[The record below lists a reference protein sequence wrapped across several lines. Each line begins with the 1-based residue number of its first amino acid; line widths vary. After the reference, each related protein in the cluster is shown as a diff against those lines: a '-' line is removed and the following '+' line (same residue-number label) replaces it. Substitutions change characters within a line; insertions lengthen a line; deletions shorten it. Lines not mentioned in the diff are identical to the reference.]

1 MSPISTPSGIARSAV
16 QPSSAASPTAG
27 CSARVAIVLAGRG
40 ATTRTV
46 ALSTALGLP
55 VAALP
60 INSERN
66 LVECWVKRMA
76 EGGFRGHVV
85 LAITSESERAFYS
98 ALQAPPG
105 ITLQVQVDTSWSCTF
120 RGDRYIP
127 YAYRIGSAPEILDSV
142 WVPAFTS
149 VEAVIAW

>member
-27 CSARVAIVLAGRG
+27 CSARVAFVLAGRG

-85 LAITSESERAFYS
+85 LAITSEAERAFYT
-98 ALQAPPG
+98 ALQAPP
-105 ITLQVQVDTSWSCTF
+105 
-120 RGDRYIP
+120 
-127 YAYRIGSAPEILDSV
+127 
-142 WVPAFTS
+142 
-149 VEAVIAW
+149 